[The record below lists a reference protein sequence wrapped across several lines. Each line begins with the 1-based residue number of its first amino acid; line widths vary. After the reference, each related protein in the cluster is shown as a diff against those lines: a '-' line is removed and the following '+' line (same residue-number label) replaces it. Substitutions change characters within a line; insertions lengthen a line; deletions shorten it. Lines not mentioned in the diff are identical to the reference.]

1 MYREESL
8 VMIGFLTV
16 GMKDAD
22 RFPLE
27 VLGSV
32 LSGQSGRLFRDL
44 RDIQALAYTLG
55 CVHMAGPD
63 TGCMVLYAATTRE
76 NIERTRKELL
86 KEIKMVRDA
95 PPGEDELRQAK
106 SELINRR
113 SIMMQSNSF
122 FTFESA
128 VAELCG
134 LGYGSLYRYK
144 DDIAA
149 VTKEDLRR
157 VAGKYLDP
165 DKRAEILILSK

>member
-1 MYREESL
+1 
-8 VMIGFLTV
+8 
-16 GMKDAD
+16 
-22 RFPLE
+22 
-27 VLGSV
+27 
-32 LSGQSGRLFRDL
+32 
-44 RDIQALAYTLG
+44 
-55 CVHMAGPD
+55 
-63 TGCMVLYAATTRE
+63 
-76 NIERTRKELL
+76 
-86 KEIKMVRDA
+86 
-95 PPGEDELRQAK
+95 
-106 SELINRR
+106 
-113 SIMMQSNSF
+113 MMQSNSF